1 MYQLSFNTNKQNTNK
16 TILAASVSDIDIT
29 GERKL
34 AAIGH
39 LLNRRHD
46 GRYMVWNISEVP
58 YDVDILDDQVL
69 TFSFPGSPSPPLGLL
84 LKLLVS
90 MESWLKADP
99 RNVAVVHCL
108 TGKGRTSTVLAAF
121 LCWMGEAGFSDIN
134 QALDYIAKCKQI
146 TPDELTIP
154 SQRRYCS
161 YFKNML
167 DGVHPSQ
174 PPMML
179 RRIIMSEAPTYA
191 KGPTT
196 KKNPISVGDS
206 ESVEQQSTTS
216 TDDNDEE
223 VIRRSMGCVP
233 YIQLFKA
240 GKLLHTAPATL
251 NYQEND
257 DELPFCTVAD
267 GSISFHI
274 NQIVQ
279 GDILIRAR
287 HLTATRKRISMFRAA
302 FHTGYVP
309 PKVMRLTKTQL
320 DGACI
325 DERFPSDFFL
335 DLIFEPV
342 DAEEASKLL
351 NSNPD
356 VAATTNNTDVGYTTP
371 AVDIK
376 PGSAAAA
383 ELMGGGN
390 LVTASA
396 YDTMLHRDSRFWDVI
411 AARKRLHDEN
421 QEQYQLQQQH
431 SADGTAINA
440 TDDGGAIAAVAIDP
454 MVGPIIG
461 RRRAFDGTTVASPEV
476 AAKADAAKG
485 ALETFSIGGEFDF
498 LPEVV
503 HGEAQG
509 DNQRPTITTTTMA
522 SLGNSNS
529 VNAIAATGPPKKD
542 HLMEALMGAL
552 EDDDMQMTPD
562 HEVVIFDSH
571 PEGKAFM
578 PMAPILPLS
587 NTSTS
592 SSIDVPSSEADARPK
607 AAEANTAATNTPT
620 VFPSDNEQQQL
631 HASVAA
637 ESIDQKNVPSN
648 KQPDDV
654 DALNAALLDVD
665 NDLAGAGAGATD
677 DDDVDDVDYL
687 NLDIDD
693 AELED
698 LENFLSK
705 T

>member
-1 MYQLSFNTNKQNTNK
+1 
-16 TILAASVSDIDIT
+16 
-29 GERKL
+29 
-34 AAIGH
+34 
-39 LLNRRHD
+39 
-46 GRYMVWNISEVP
+46 MVWNISEVS

-90 MESWLKADP
+90 MESWLKADS
-99 RNVAVVHCL
+99 RNVAVIHCL

-121 LCWMGEAGFSDIN
+121 LCWMGEAGFSDIY
-134 QALDYIAKCKQI
+134 QALEYIAKCKQI

-174 PPMML
+174 PPLML
-179 RRIIMSEAPTYA
+179 RRIIMSEAPKYA
-191 KGPTT
+191 KGPTP
-196 KKNPISVGDS
+196 KKKTVTADG
-206 ESVEQQSTTS
+206 ETVETPE
-216 TDDNDEE
+216 DDEE
-223 VIRRSMGCVP
+223 VIRKSMGCVP
-233 YIQLFKA
+233 YIQLFKT

-251 NYQEND
+251 NYQENEN
-257 DELPFCTVAD
+257 ELPFCTIAD

-309 PKVMRLTKTQL
+309 PKVMRLTKSQL

-325 DERFPSDFFL
+325 DERFASDFFL
-335 DLIFEPV
+335 DLIFEPITT
-342 DAEEASKLL
+342 EEASKLL
-351 NSNPD
+351 QTEDGTSTTT
-356 VAATTNNTDVGYTTP
+356 ATAP
-371 AVDIK
+371 AVEIK
-376 PGSAAAA
+376 PGSEAAA

-411 AARKRLHDEN
+411 TARKKLHDEK
-421 QEQYQLQQQH
+421 QQQQQNSSTETSTTDG
-431 SADGTAINA
+431 SAA
-440 TDDGGAIAAVAIDP
+440 TLAMDP
-454 MVGPIIG
+454 MVGAIIG
-461 RRRAFDGTTVASPEV
+461 RRRAFDGTTVTSPDV

-503 HGEAQG
+503 HGESQG
-509 DNQRPTITTTTMA
+509 DNQRPTGTGSGPGA
-522 SLGNSNS
+522 AGNAN
-529 VNAIAATGPPKKD
+529 TGPPKKD

-552 EDDDMQMTPD
+552 EDEDVQMTPD
-562 HEVVIFDSH
+562 HEVVVFDSH
-571 PEGKAFM
+571 PEGVAFM
-578 PMAPILPLS
+578 PMAPIL
-587 NTSTS
+587 STS
-592 SSIDVPSSEADARPK
+592 EDETTTTKSDATTTTTPQSTPSPTIVTIPDKKEN
-607 AAEANTAATNTPT
+607 EEITATTT
-620 VFPSDNEQQQL
+620 QSTTIPST
-631 HASVAA
+631 
-637 ESIDQKNVPSN
+637 
-648 KQPDDV
+648 DDV
-654 DALNAALLDVD
+654 DALNAALLEVD
-665 NDLAGAGAGATD
+665 DDLAAAGGTGGD
-677 DDDVDDVDYL
+677 GTDVDYL

-705 T
+705 S